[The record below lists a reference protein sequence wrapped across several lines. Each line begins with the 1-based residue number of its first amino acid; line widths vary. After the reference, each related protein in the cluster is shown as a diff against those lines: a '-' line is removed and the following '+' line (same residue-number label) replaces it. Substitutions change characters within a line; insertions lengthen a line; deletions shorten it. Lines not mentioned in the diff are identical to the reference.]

1 MALEFKCPTCGSRL
15 KAPLEYAGKAA
26 KCKQCSSTF
35 TIPTAEPDEVMMVS
49 ENIFPANPQP
59 SYREQLKQFQ
69 FPPAILGRRIDD
81 FSERDAQALFEWG
94 MRMYG
99 LSSNTE
105 GTIEEI
111 KYEGHVVILEDGSRW
126 EVDDSDTYTS
136 DSWLEGDR
144 VVVIDGRMY
153 QLDESESVQVRE
165 L

>member
-1 MALEFKCPTCGSRL
+1 MAIEFKCPTCGSRL
-15 KAPLEYAGKAA
+15 KAPHEYAGKAA
-26 KCKQCSSTF
+26 KCKQCMSSF

-49 ENIFPANPQP
+49 ENIYRANPQP

-69 FPPAILGRRIDD
+69 FPPAVLGRRIDD
-81 FSERDAQALFEWG
+81 FSESDAKAIFEWG

-99 LSSNTE
+99 LSSNSE
-105 GTIEEI
+105 GTIEQI
-111 KYEGHVVILEDGSRW
+111 KYDGHVVVLEDGSKW

-144 VVVIDGRMY
+144 VVVIDGCMY
-153 QLDESESVQVRE
+153 KLDESESVQVRE